1 MISQSINLA
10 LILALVLKREA
21 GLFAMSTV
29 EQGVQVQSKGHPES
43 IDAAVSILLSLKED
57 KT

>member
-1 MISQSINLA
+1 VPTQEVE
-10 LILALVLKREA
+10 VLKREA